1 MKSLHWFSILLACS
15 PALVSAQNEQAA
27 ALRSGTKIN
36 AALESTLDA
45 RAAKPGDQVR
55 AKVTKDIKQ
64 NHQTIVHKGDRLVGH
79 ITKVENDTKAKSGS
93 QVGVAFDQL
102 VRGDSTT
109 QLNTVLTSILSAP
122 GRQQSPIEAPPMDLP
137 GPSAAGRSRSAPQAS
152 SASGGLVG
160 GVTSTVDST
169 AGVAGSA
176 AGTVGAGLGATAN
189 SAGSAISTPLSA
201 IRVDTIV
208 TGQQQA
214 GGSSVLSTKNGNLV
228 IESGTVLQFRVAG
241 EAGVQDQNQKK

>member
-102 VRGDSTT
+102 ARGGAAVAGRVAVTARSKPAGACSGRPGRASDRFKSGACS
-109 QLNTVLTSILSAP
+109 LTGGGRLIPPVSCDDWSILLLY
-122 GRQQSPIEAPPMDLP
+122 RLYKIH
-137 GPSAAGRSRSAPQAS
+137 
-152 SASGGLVG
+152 
-160 GVTSTVDST
+160 
-169 AGVAGSA
+169 GSC
-176 AGTVGAGLGATAN
+176 
-189 SAGSAISTPLSA
+189 
-201 IRVDTIV
+201 
-208 TGQQQA
+208 
-214 GGSSVLSTKNGNLV
+214 
-228 IESGTVLQFRVAG
+228 
-241 EAGVQDQNQKK
+241 